1 MIKKDK
7 YLNQLIK
14 PKEYGFPKII
24 TEIKRCGKSY
34 LLEEIYKNYLISS
47 GINKNN
53 IIIVDLDKD
62 ENFNLLFTIS
72 LMIFTIIGYF
82 NS

>member
-1 MIKKDK
+1 MIKRDK

-14 PKEYGFPKII
+14 SKEYGFPKII
-24 TEIKRCGKSY
+24 TGIKRCGKSY
-34 LLEEIYKNYLISS
+34 LLEEIYKSYLTSS

-53 IIIVDLDKD
+53 IIIIDLDKD
-62 ENFNLLFTIS
+62 DNFNLLFTIS
-72 LMIFTIIGYF
+72 LMIFTIIRYF

>member
-14 PKEYGFPKII
+14 SKEYGFPKII
-24 TEIKRCGKSY
+24 TGIKRCGKSY

-47 GINKNN
+47 GINKND
-53 IIIVDLDKD
+53 IIIIDFD
-62 ENFNLLFTIS
+62 NNLLS
-72 LMIFTIIGYF
+72 Y
-82 NS
+82 

>member
-14 PKEYGFPKII
+14 SKEYGFPKII

-34 LLEEIYKNYLISS
+34 LLEKIYKNYLISS

>member
-14 PKEYGFPKII
+14 SKEYGFPKII
-24 TEIKRCGKSY
+24 TGIKRCGKSY

-47 GINKNN
+47 GINKND

>member
-14 PKEYGFPKII
+14 SKEYGFPKII
-24 TEIKRCGKSY
+24 TGIKRCGKSY
-34 LLEEIYKNYLISS
+34 LLEEIYKKYLIFSS
-47 GINKNN
+47 INKND
-53 IIIVDLDKD
+53 IIIIDLDKG

>member
-14 PKEYGFPKII
+14 SKEYGFPKII
-24 TEIKRCGKSY
+24 TGIKRRGKSY

-47 GINKNN
+47 GINKNDT
-53 IIIVDLDKD
+53 IIVDLDKD

>member
-1 MIKKDK
+1 MIKRDK

-14 PKEYGFPKII
+14 SKEYGFPKII
-24 TEIKRCGKSY
+24 TGIKRCGKSY
-34 LLEEIYKNYLISS
+34 LLEEIYKSYLISS

-53 IIIVDLDKD
+53 IIIIDLDKD
-62 ENFNLLFTIS
+62 DNFNLLFTIS
-72 LMIFTIIGYF
+72 LMIFTIIRYF

>member
-14 PKEYGFPKII
+14 SKEYGFPKII
-24 TEIKRCGKSY
+24 TGIKRCGKSY

>member
-14 PKEYGFPKII
+14 SKEYRFPKII
-24 TEIKRCGKSY
+24 TGIKRCGKSY

-47 GINKNN
+47 GINKND
-53 IIIVDLDKD
+53 IIIMDFD
-62 ENFNLLFTIS
+62 NNLLP
-72 LMIFTIIGYF
+72 Y
-82 NS
+82 

>member
-14 PKEYGFPKII
+14 SKEYGFQKII

-47 GINKNN
+47 GINKND

>member
-14 PKEYGFPKII
+14 SKEYGFPKII
-24 TEIKRCGKSY
+24 TGIKRCGKSY
-34 LLEEIYKNYLISS
+34 PLEEIYKNYLISS
-47 GINKNN
+47 GINKND

>member
-14 PKEYGFPKII
+14 SKEYGFPKII
-24 TEIKRCGKSY
+24 TGIKRRGKSY

-47 GINKNN
+47 GINKND
-53 IIIVDLDKD
+53 IIIMNLD
-62 ENFNLLFTIS
+62 NNLLP
-72 LMIFTIIGYF
+72 Y
-82 NS
+82 